1 MTDSHGRTDLY
12 GRTPEQRRQAFRQVD
27 IRTRIEDE
35 IRRRRETRDRI
46 LSEGYSS
53 PYRQD
58 SLRASNIQ
66 ASDRQ
71 QRRTLKKKKNRTKLE
86 IFLKNLTPKEKE
98 KLKILLMNDIA
109 ASSEDILIFPNV
121 PKKNDFQGGGEN
133 DSSDTTND
141 NKDDKDDNEINAFKC
156 PITYSQ
162 MESPYIDMFG
172 HSYEKE
178 AISTW
183 LKNNNTSPLTGLEYP
198 LKILFKNRNLE
209 NAIKEFESKSKSGG
223 GRNKKKTLKKKRKRR
238 KKKRKTRR

>member
-1 MTDSHGRTDLY
+1 MTDPY
-12 GRTPEQRRQAFRQVD
+12 GRTHEQRRQAFLAVDRNRQ
-27 IRTRIEDE
+27 IRDE
-35 IRRRRETRDRI
+35 RERHLRMRDRN
-46 LSEGYSS
+46 LPEGYSS
-53 PYRQD
+53 PYGQQ
-58 SLRASNIQ
+58 ASNI
-66 ASDRQ
+66 SG
-71 QRRTLKKKKNRTKLE
+71 RRLKKKKKKGNKLE
-86 IFLKNLTPKEKE
+86 IFLKKLTPKEKE

-121 PKKNDFQGGGEN
+121 PKKNDFQGGGDN
-133 DSSDTTND
+133 DSSDTTN
-141 NKDDKDDNEINAFKC
+141 NNKDDNEINAFKC

-183 LKNNNTSPLTGLEYP
+183 LMTNNTSPLTGLEYP

-238 KKKRKTRR
+238 RKTRR